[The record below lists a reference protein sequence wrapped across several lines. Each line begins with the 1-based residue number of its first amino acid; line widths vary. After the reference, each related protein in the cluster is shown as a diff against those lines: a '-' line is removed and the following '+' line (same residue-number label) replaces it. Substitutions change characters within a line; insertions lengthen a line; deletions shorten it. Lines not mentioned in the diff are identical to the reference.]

1 MERRVM
7 FTDLKEIGFDQHS
20 HRVPVKELHADI
32 KVIQELQKKK
42 DEVVNRQQTEQKI
55 LESRGNDEEEEDE
68 QTDASKKTKKNK
80 KNKKGRKAKGLKS
93 FMDGDELQEFKTAK
107 EEQ

>member
-42 DEVVNRQQTEQKI
+42 DEVVNRQ
-55 LESRGNDEEEEDE
+55 
-68 QTDASKKTKKNK
+68 
-80 KNKKGRKAKGLKS
+80 
-93 FMDGDELQEFKTAK
+93 
-107 EEQ
+107 